1 MPVNLREKKVGI
13 MKKTGFVLIICLI
26 SGIMIMAFSHP
37 VMAEDGE
44 GFKIGRKGK
53 NLKITLISNAST
65 GYGWQYEISDTSVLS
80 LKDEKYIQKDTG
92 DIPLCGAPGIQS
104 YIFRAEK
111 EGTVKITLTYLR
123 PWDEA
128 SVLRTNIY
136 TVKINKKGRITK
148 VKLEQ
153 PKELRQ

>member
-1 MPVNLREKKVGI
+1 
-13 MKKTGFVLIICLI
+13 MKKTGFALIMCLMF
-26 SGIMIMAFSHP
+26 GVMIIIFSDS

-44 GFKIGRKGK
+44 GFKIGKKSK

-80 LKDEKYIQKDTG
+80 LKDEKYIQEDTG

-104 YIFRAEK
+104 YVFKAEK
-111 EGTVKITLTYLR
+111 AGTVKITLTYLR
-123 PWDEA
+123 PWDEN

-148 VKLEQ
+148 VNLEQ
-153 PKELRQ
+153 LQESGQ